1 MKLYTGT
8 KQVMA
13 EPMNELA
20 AVDKGF
26 ACKNEDNHEWREGY
40 HVQYANPDGSTYDPW
55 LPKQVFEQAYRPSE
69 TFLDRLKI
77 EHDELNDRLTG
88 LSRFLDKNV
97 EEVAEQVGIAQ
108 TTLLYAQRS
117 YMKEY
122 SDILNER
129 IEIIEE
135 QMQKEKDND

>member
-1 MKLYTGT
+1 MKKYIGT

-13 EPMNELA
+13 EPMDELA
-20 AVDKGF
+20 AVEKGF
-26 ACKNEDNHEWREGY
+26 ARKNEDNHEWRQGY
-40 HVQYANPDGSTYDPW
+40 HVQYTNPDGSAYDSW
-55 LPKQVFEQAYRPSE
+55 APKQVFEQTYRTSE

-77 EHDELNDRLTG
+77 EYDEVSDRLAG

-97 EEVAEQVGIAQ
+97 EEVADQIGIAQ

-122 SDILNER
+122 ADILSER

-135 QMQKEKDND
+135 KNKY